1 MSNRRR
7 RGRQPWVPWTAPA
20 RDHPVKERIHQST
33 TDNGRT
39 RIDAFGADA
48 GALACIDAFRKA
60 GAKEVS
66 FGYDPPDGL
75 ADVADVEDIPPGVEV
90 TWWFRVDFGGGD
102 VRHGRS
108 KPTSDH
114 ARGVLE
120 AAAEIL
126 RAGGG
131 TVTFHTPGAN

>member
-7 RGRQPWVPWTAPA
+7 RGRKPWVPWTAPA
-20 RDHPVKERIHQST
+20 RDHPVKERIRQST

-60 GAKEVS
+60 GAHEVA
-66 FGYDPPDGL
+66 FGYDPPEG
-75 ADVADVEDIPPGVEV
+75 ADVDDDIPVGVEV
-90 TWWFRVDFGGGD
+90 TWWFRVDFGDGD
-102 VRHGRS
+102 IRHGRS
-108 KPTSDH
+108 KPTTDH
-114 ARGVLE
+114 SRGVLE

-126 RAGGG
+126 RAGCG